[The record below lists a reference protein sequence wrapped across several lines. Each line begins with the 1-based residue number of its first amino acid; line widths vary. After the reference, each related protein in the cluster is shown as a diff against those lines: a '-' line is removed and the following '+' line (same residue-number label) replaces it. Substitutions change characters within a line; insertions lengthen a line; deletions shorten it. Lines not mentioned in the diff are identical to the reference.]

1 MRPPKTRPK
10 VSSVG
15 LSLSVQVPDHVP
27 DGDSF
32 RITNSTVE
40 MAEVTDLAEKMVRQG
55 QMW

>member
-1 MRPPKTRPK
+1 MRSPKTRPK

-27 DGDSF
+27 NGGSF

-40 MAEVTDLAEKMVRQG
+40 MAEVTDLGEKMVRQG